1 MKVLL
6 LGNPESPH
14 TVRWVKALAFRGV
27 QVRLLSLNKVPEDLF
42 AGEFNIEVQTL
53 GLSNRF
59 VMHKN
64 PRFIKI
70 IYLMI
75 LPAIKRTIKSFRPDI
90 LHSHYVSS
98 YGLLGALSGF
108 HPYVISIW
116 GSDIYRFPHRSWIN
130 RALVSH
136 SLRKADAI
144 LSTSDNMVSQI
155 KRFTGKPIEIIP
167 FGIDTDM
174 FRSFR
179 LNNNENPVVIG
190 TVKNLKKIYG
200 IDILIKAFKR
210 IADWNPGLDLRLL
223 IVGEGRERR
232 NLERLSDKLGISQK
246 VEFAGNVEPD
256 QVPYYINRM
265 DVFAALSVCRESFG
279 VSVLEA
285 GACQKP
291 VVVSNVSG
299 FTEIVEHNCTGLVV
313 PHNDVSKPAE
323 AIQKLIHN
331 PSLRYEFGK
340 NARAHVEENYGFTG
354 SISGLLKIYNRML
367 V

>member
-14 TVRWVKALAFRGV
+14 TVRWVKALAFKGV
-27 QVRLLSLNKVPEDLF
+27 QVRLLSLNKVPEYLF
-42 AGEFNIEVQTL
+42 ADQSNVEVQTL

-70 IYLMI
+70 VYLRI
-75 LPAIKRTIKSFRPDI
+75 LPTMKRAIKSFRPDI

-98 YGLLGALSGF
+98 YGLLGALTDF

-116 GSDIYRFPHRSWIN
+116 GSDIYRFPHRSWMN
-130 RALVSH
+130 RLLVTH
-136 SLRKADAI
+136 SLNKADAI

-155 KRFTGKPIEIIP
+155 KRFTRKPVEIIP
-167 FGIDTDM
+167 FGIDTNT
-174 FRSFR
+174 FRPVG
-179 LNNNENPVVIG
+179 LNSRENPFVIG

-210 IADWNPGLDLRLL
+210 ITDWNSDLDLKLL

-232 NLERLSDKLGISQK
+232 NLERLANKLGISQK
-246 VEFAGNVEPD
+246 IEFVGNVEPD

-299 FTEIVEHNCTGLVV
+299 FTEIVRHNFTGLVV
-313 PHNDVSKPAE
+313 PQNDVSKSAE
-323 AIQKLIHN
+323 ALHRLIHN
-331 PSLRYEFGK
+331 PSLRYELGG
-340 NARAHVEENYGFTG
+340 NARTHVEEHYGFAS

-367 V
+367 G